1 MPEELE
7 MLKQLGYSELNYVT
21 LQRHR
26 FQEVRDLLFK
36 AVAEME
42 MPWKPLPCHSGYF
55 MMVDVQACRPLVP
68 ESYFTSHDYDPDV
81 TSHRLSMPGS
91 ITAEKPQGIV
101 PLDLAFA
108 RWMGKENGVTMM
120 PNSFFYAAGSQNLNE
135 NYVRL
140 GICKNLAAAKQAVEK
155 LRLIKL

>member
-1 MPEELE
+1 
-7 MLKQLGYSELNYVT
+7 
-21 LQRHR
+21 
-26 FQEVRDLLFK
+26 
-36 AVAEME
+36 
-42 MPWKPLPCHSGYF
+42 
-55 MMVDVQACRPLVP
+55 
-68 ESYFTSHDYDPDV
+68 
-81 TSHRLSMPGS
+81 MPGS

-140 GICKNLAAAKQAVEK
+140 GICKNLAAAKLAVEK
-155 LRLIKL
+155 LKLIKL